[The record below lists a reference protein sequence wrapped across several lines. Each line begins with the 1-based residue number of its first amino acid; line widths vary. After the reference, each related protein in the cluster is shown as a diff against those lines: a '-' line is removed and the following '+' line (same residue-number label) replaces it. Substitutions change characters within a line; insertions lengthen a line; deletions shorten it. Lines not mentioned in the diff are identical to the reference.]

1 MDNLTPRKVGA
12 LLNRRKLVSIDK
24 LSGGQHNEGL
34 CFSFDCEDGKTIPLL
49 LIPREKDN
57 ELFIDIVLG
66 TVQTLPKRRKAMR
79 HTH

>member
-1 MDNLTPRKVGA
+1 MDNLTPRKIGA

-49 LIPREKDN
+49 LIPREKNN

-66 TVQTLPKRRKAMR
+66 REQFHKRRR
-79 HTH
+79 